1 MQISNYSANNSSF
14 GAKLQIDQ
22 GSIEKKL
29 YNNKEVKKIEKIF
42 QKKTANQK
50 GTLLWRLEAPGFDNF
65 WYKTQ
70 MFGHKSHIA
79 GRMRQTN
86 NLTELAENLVN
97 IFKKLKKLKKTEDK
111 IRAKSIA
118 FDNYKLDTRKNLLYS
133 FSENMSVDSK
143 SLPQFRPY
151 YQNIKF

>member
-1 MQISNYSANNSSF
+1 M
-14 GAKLQIDQ
+14 
-22 GSIEKKL
+22 
-29 YNNKEVKKIEKIF
+29 
-42 QKKTANQK
+42 
-50 GTLLWRLEAPGFDNF
+50 LWRMDDSRYDNF
-65 WYKTQ
+65 WCKQ
-70 MFGHKSHIA
+70 KAGFDPHIA

-111 IRAKSIA
+111 IRTKSIA